1 MTDHEPELVSLKK
14 ESQKLGEGAPLE
26 PDYYSK
32 LSQVTQEASVSGQ
45 ARPGQEQQ
53 EETLIDFSD
62 RLEALKRKLT
72 GVYSDLISQLQKA
85 KELQDVLQGLLA
97 WVTEV
102 DKELDGLEV
111 RDPSSA
117 AIDTLQQK
125 CQV

>member
-1 MTDHEPELVSLKK
+1 M
-14 ESQKLGEGAPLE
+14 
-26 PDYYSK
+26 
-32 LSQVTQEASVSGQ
+32 TQEASVSGQ

-72 GVYSDLISQLQKA
+72 GAYSDLTSQLQKA

-97 WVTEV
+97 WVTEA

-117 AIDTLQQK
+117 AIDTLQQR